1 MSKRLKFLP
10 IMMATVLATVLSGGP
25 AGVFSVTADN
35 TENVFVREQMRS
47 YEGIYLEVK
56 GKPSDNYRKVGV
68 VMNTP
73 IAIGDNDFISLKFRN
88 LATANIPLAVTLQDE
103 DGNLLH
109 TGYTGS
115 ESNYKTHYYIP
126 ENTQGLQTVK
136 EYYGCVNMKSDIKG
150 GELLVDISAMKQT
163 GNSVTE
169 IEKVF
174 IGLPAAYNVGEKIEL
189 LDIQLV
195 ESVEF
200 SYAEDTGFSVTETEI
215 IGSFHR
221 TELYDFTEIQSQEE
235 FETLCSQYKILKCN
249 NDNAVTQSFE
259 NYVSIGKSEF
269 AEGVALSGKCED
281 GVKFSLKENG
291 TYISAVETDENYATD
306 KFGYIRLADLS
317 GSPVSV
323 SDALALK
330 MCALYNNSA
339 FRIIVV
345 EEDGEAWQ
353 AGAASG
359 QFVFASNEHNVGYMQ
374 TYYNCI
380 WPAKREGTLT
390 IPYSA
395 LKYLSVGS
403 VALNNVENDK
413 TLTSVKE
420 IYLAMD
426 MAESS
431 KDAKVRKLAFAT
443 IADVNFASKTIT
455 EIADLTAYSI
465 SETKEKKA
473 DVNFAS
479 AEKSL
484 ITTPCS
490 TNDIS
495 NANWALGRAT
505 LQELASKA
513 AITEQY
519 IGDVKVLDNF
529 QISDNGYSEEEKD
542 EMIGGF
548 YSTYGEVSYLSY
560 DVLDDNT
567 PALEWKL
574 GNYVNEYQNVSG
586 GYCGLTID
594 PVVDADDWANWEGA
608 KGMTLR
614 IKNPQ
619 NREISFNIAFQQ
631 KLNGETIAYRMNY
644 NNATVYALD
653 IATGE
658 EFSFRTGSVSSFSSG
673 PTIYLP
679 ADFDGWIRLDF
690 SSFGKYSVAGPDE
703 IDLTNDIIALK
714 ITSYMLD
721 NSDARILF
729 GAIGVYYDTFTIGWS
744 FDGSGKTIADCLQ
757 GGNYA

>member
-1 MSKRLKFLP
+1 MRKKLKFIP
-10 IMMATVLATVLSGGP
+10 IVLATVFLSGYVGALP
-25 AGVFSVTADN
+25 VMAETADN
-35 TENVFVREQMRS
+35 TDSVFVQKEMKA

-68 VMNTP
+68 VLDEP
-73 IAIGDNDFISLKFRN
+73 IEIGTNDFLSLTFRN
-88 LATANIPLAVTLQDE
+88 LADANIPLAVTLQDG

-115 ESNYKTHYYIP
+115 ESDYKTHYYIP
-126 ENTQGLQTVK
+126 EDTADLQAVK
-136 EYYGCVNMKSDIKG
+136 EYYACVNMKKDIKG
-150 GELLVDISAMKQT
+150 GELLVDISTMHKT
-163 GNSVTE
+163 GNAVTS

-189 LDIQLV
+189 LNVQLV
-195 ESVEF
+195 DCVEF
-200 SYAEDTGFSVTETEI
+200 SYTESEGFSVSENEI
-215 IGSFHR
+215 IESFSR
-221 TELYDFTEIQSQEE
+221 TDLYDFTAIQSQAE
-235 FETLCSQYKILKCN
+235 FETLCDEYKILKCN
-249 NDNAVTQSFE
+249 KENAVTKTFE
-259 NYVSIGKSEF
+259 NYVSIGKSEI
-269 AEGVALSGKCED
+269 ARGVALAGDSENGI
-281 GVKFSLKENG
+281 KFALKENG
-291 TYISAVETDENYATD
+291 TYISADEAEETYAED

-317 GSPVSV
+317 DSPVAAR
-323 SDALALK
+323 DALALK

-359 QFVFASNEHNVGYMQ
+359 QFVFASSDHNVGYMQ

-390 IPYSA
+390 IPYSSM
-395 LKYLSVGS
+395 KYLEKGS

-413 TLTSVKE
+413 VLTSIQE

-431 KDAKVRKLAFAT
+431 AAAKYRKIAFAT
-443 IADVNFASKTIT
+443 IADVDFVT
-455 EIADLTAYSI
+455 ETVSVIADLTSYTV
-465 SETKEKKA
+465 SEVKEKKA
-473 DVNFAS
+473 DANFES
-479 AEKSL
+479 AEKS
-484 ITTPCS
+484 IVTTPCS

-495 NANWALGRAT
+495 NTNWVLGRAT

-519 IGDVKVLDNF
+519 IGDVKILDNF
-529 QISDNGYSEEEKD
+529 QISDNGYTEEEK
-542 EMIGGF
+542 EEIIGSF

-560 DVLDDNT
+560 DVLGDNT
-567 PALEWKL
+567 PALAWQM

-586 GYCGLTID
+586 GYCGLTLD
-594 PVVDADDWANWEGA
+594 PIADADDWANWQGA

-619 NREISFNIAFQQ
+619 SKEVSFNIAFQQ
-631 KLNGETIAYRMNY
+631 KLDGETIAYRMNY
-644 NNATVYALD
+644 SNAPIYALD
-653 IATGE
+653 AVTGE
-658 EFSFRTGSVSSFSSG
+658 EFSFRTGAVSSFSSG
-673 PTIYLP
+673 PAIYIP
-679 ADFDGWIRLDF
+679 ANFDGWIRLDF
-690 SSFGKYSVAGPDE
+690 SSFGKYSATGPDE
-703 IDLTNDIIALK
+703 MDLTNDIIALK

-729 GAIGVYYDTFTIGWS
+729 GAVGVYYDTFTIGWS
-744 FDGSGKTIADCLQ
+744 FDGTCKTIADCLQ
-757 GGNYA
+757 GGNNA

>member
-1 MSKRLKFLP
+1 MRKKLKFIP
-10 IMMATVLATVLSGGP
+10 IVLATVFLSGYVGALP
-25 AGVFSVTADN
+25 VMAETADN
-35 TENVFVREQMRS
+35 TDSVFVQKEMKA

-68 VMNTP
+68 VLDEP
-73 IAIGDNDFISLKFRN
+73 IEIGTNDFLSLTFRN
-88 LATANIPLAVTLQDE
+88 LADANIPLAVTLQDE

-115 ESNYKTHYYIP
+115 ESDYKTHYYIP
-126 ENTQGLQTVK
+126 EDTADLQAVK
-136 EYYGCVNMKSDIKG
+136 EYYACVNMKKDIKG
-150 GELLVDISAMKQT
+150 GELLVDISTMHKT
-163 GNSVTE
+163 GNAVTS

-189 LDIQLV
+189 LNVQLV
-195 ESVEF
+195 DCVEF
-200 SYAEDTGFSVTETEI
+200 SYTEREGFSVSENEI
-215 IGSFHR
+215 IESFSR
-221 TELYDFTEIQSQEE
+221 TDLYDFTAIQSQAE
-235 FETLCSQYKILKCN
+235 FETLCDEYKILKCN
-249 NDNAVTQSFE
+249 KENAVTKTFE
-259 NYVSIGKSEF
+259 NYVSIGKSEI
-269 AEGVALSGKCED
+269 ARGVALAGDSENGI
-281 GVKFSLKENG
+281 KFALKENG
-291 TYISAVETDENYATD
+291 TYISADEAEETYAKD

-317 GSPVSV
+317 DSPVATR
-323 SDALALK
+323 DALALK

-359 QFVFASNEHNVGYMQ
+359 QFVFASSDHNVGYMQ

-390 IPYSA
+390 IPYSSM
-395 LKYLSVGS
+395 KYLEKGS

-413 TLTSVKE
+413 VLTSIQE

-431 KDAKVRKLAFAT
+431 AAAKYRKIAFAT
-443 IADVNFASKTIT
+443 IADVDFVAEKVAV
-455 EIADLTAYSI
+455 IADLTSYTV
-465 SETKEKKA
+465 SEVKEKKA
-473 DVNFAS
+473 DANFES
-479 AEKSL
+479 AEKS
-484 ITTPCS
+484 IVTTPCS
-490 TNDIS
+490 TNDVS
-495 NANWALGRAT
+495 NTNWVLGRAT

-529 QISDNGYSEEEKD
+529 KISDNGYTEEEKD
-542 EMIGGF
+542 EIIGSF

-560 DVLDDNT
+560 DILGDNT
-567 PALEWKL
+567 PALEWKM

-594 PVVDADDWANWEGA
+594 PIADADDWANWQGT

-619 NREISFNIAFQQ
+619 SKEVSFNIAFQQ
-631 KLNGETIAYRMNY
+631 KLDGKTIAYRMNY
-644 NNATVYALD
+644 SNATVYALD
-653 IATGE
+653 ALTGE
-658 EFSFRTGSVSSFSSG
+658 EFSFRTGAVSSFSSG
-673 PTIYLP
+673 PAIYIP
-679 ADFDGWIRLDF
+679 ANFDGWIRLDF
-690 SSFGKYSVAGPDE
+690 SSFGKYSATGPDE
-703 IDLTNDIIALK
+703 MDLTNDIIALK

-729 GAIGVYYDTFTIGWS
+729 GAVGVYYDTFTIGWN
-744 FDGSGKTIADCLQ
+744 FDGTGKTIADCLQ
-757 GGNYA
+757 GGNNA

>member
-1 MSKRLKFLP
+1 MRKKLKFIP
-10 IMMATVLATVLSGGP
+10 IVLATVFLSGYLGALP
-25 AGVFSVTADN
+25 VMAETADN
-35 TENVFVREQMRS
+35 TDSVFVQKEMKA

-68 VMNTP
+68 VLDEP
-73 IAIGDNDFISLKFRN
+73 IEIGTNDFLSLTFRN
-88 LATANIPLAVTLQDE
+88 LADANIPLAVTLQDE
-103 DGNLLH
+103 DGNILH

-115 ESNYKTHYYIP
+115 ESDYKTHYYIP
-126 ENTQGLQTVK
+126 EDTADLQAVK
-136 EYYGCVNMKSDIKG
+136 EYYACVNMKKDIKG
-150 GELLVDISAMKQT
+150 GELLVDISTMHKT
-163 GNSVTE
+163 GNAVTS

-189 LDIQLV
+189 LNVQLV
-195 ESVEF
+195 DCVEF
-200 SYAEDTGFSVTETEI
+200 SYTEREGFSVSENEI
-215 IGSFHR
+215 IESFSR
-221 TELYDFTEIQSQEE
+221 TDLYDFTAIQSQAE
-235 FETLCSQYKILKCN
+235 FETLCDEYKILKCN
-249 NDNAVTQSFE
+249 KENAVTKTFE
-259 NYVSIGKSEF
+259 NYVSIGKSEI
-269 AEGVALSGKCED
+269 ARGVALAGDSENGI
-281 GVKFSLKENG
+281 KFALKENG
-291 TYISAVETDENYATD
+291 TYISADEAEETYAKD

-317 GSPVSV
+317 DSPVATR
-323 SDALALK
+323 DALALK

-359 QFVFASNEHNVGYMQ
+359 QFVFASSDHNVGYMQ

-390 IPYSA
+390 IPYSSM
-395 LKYLSVGS
+395 KYLEKGS

-413 TLTSVKE
+413 VLTSIQE

-431 KDAKVRKLAFAT
+431 AAAKYRKIAFAT
-443 IADVNFASKTIT
+443 IADVDFVAEKVAVF
-455 EIADLTAYSI
+455 ADLTSYTV
-465 SETKEKKA
+465 SEVKEKKA
-473 DVNFAS
+473 DANFES
-479 AEKSL
+479 AEKS
-484 ITTPCS
+484 IVTMPCS

-495 NANWALGRAT
+495 NTNWVLGRAT

-529 QISDNGYSEEEKD
+529 KISDNGYTEEEKD
-542 EMIGGF
+542 EIIGSF

-560 DVLDDNT
+560 DILGDNT
-567 PALEWKL
+567 PALEWKM

-594 PVVDADDWANWEGA
+594 PIADADDWANWQGT

-619 NREISFNIAFQQ
+619 SKEVSFNIAFQQ
-631 KLNGETIAYRMNY
+631 KLDGKTIAYRMNY
-644 NNATVYALD
+644 SNATVYALD
-653 IATGE
+653 ALTGE
-658 EFSFRTGSVSSFSSG
+658 EFSFRTGAVSSFSSG
-673 PTIYLP
+673 PAIYIP
-679 ADFDGWIRLDF
+679 ANFDGWIRLDF
-690 SSFGKYSVAGPDE
+690 SSFGKYSATGPDE
-703 IDLTNDIIALK
+703 MDLTNDIIALK

-729 GAIGVYYDTFTIGWS
+729 GAVGVYYDTFTIGWN
-744 FDGSGKTIADCLQ
+744 FDGTGKTIADCLQ
-757 GGNYA
+757 GGNNA

>member
-1 MSKRLKFLP
+1 MRKKLKFIP
-10 IMMATVLATVLSGGP
+10 IVLATVFLSGYVGALP
-25 AGVFSVTADN
+25 VMAETADN
-35 TENVFVREQMRS
+35 TDSVFVQKEMKA

-68 VMNTP
+68 VLDEP
-73 IAIGDNDFISLKFRN
+73 IEIGTNDFLSLTFRN
-88 LATANIPLAVTLQDE
+88 LADANIPLAVTLQDE

-115 ESNYKTHYYIP
+115 ESDYKTHYYIP
-126 ENTQGLQTVK
+126 EDTADLQAVK
-136 EYYGCVNMKSDIKG
+136 EYYACVNMKKDIKG
-150 GELLVDISAMKQT
+150 GELLVDISTMHKT
-163 GNSVTE
+163 GNAVTS

-189 LDIQLV
+189 LNVQLV
-195 ESVEF
+195 DCVEF
-200 SYAEDTGFSVTETEI
+200 SYTESEGFSVSENEI
-215 IGSFHR
+215 IESFSR
-221 TELYDFTEIQSQEE
+221 TDLYDFTAIQSQAE
-235 FETLCSQYKILKCN
+235 FETLCDEYKILKCN
-249 NDNAVTQSFE
+249 KENAVTKTFE
-259 NYVSIGKSEF
+259 NYVSIGKSEI
-269 AEGVALSGKCED
+269 ARGVALAGNSENGI
-281 GVKFSLKENG
+281 KFALKENG
-291 TYISAVETDENYATD
+291 TYISADEAEETYAKD

-317 GSPVSV
+317 DSPVATR
-323 SDALALK
+323 DALALK

-359 QFVFASNEHNVGYMQ
+359 QFVFASSDHNVGYMQ

-390 IPYSA
+390 IPYSSM
-395 LKYLSVGS
+395 KYLEKGS

-413 TLTSVKE
+413 VLTSIQE

-431 KDAKVRKLAFAT
+431 AAAKYRKIAFAT
-443 IADVNFASKTIT
+443 IADVDFVAEKVAVF
-455 EIADLTAYSI
+455 ADLTSYTV
-465 SETKEKKA
+465 SEVKEKKA
-473 DVNFAS
+473 DANFES
-479 AEKSL
+479 AEKS
-484 ITTPCS
+484 IVTTPCS

-495 NANWALGRAT
+495 NTNWVLGRAT

-529 QISDNGYSEEEKD
+529 KISDNGYTEEEKD
-542 EMIGGF
+542 EIIGSF

-560 DVLDDNT
+560 DILGDNT
-567 PALEWKL
+567 PALEWKM

-594 PVVDADDWANWEGA
+594 PIADADDWANWQGT

-619 NREISFNIAFQQ
+619 SKEVSFNIAFQQ
-631 KLNGETIAYRMNY
+631 KLDGKTIAYRMNY
-644 NNATVYALD
+644 SNAPIYALD
-653 IATGE
+653 AVTGE
-658 EFSFRTGSVSSFSSG
+658 EFSFRTGAVSSFSSG
-673 PTIYLP
+673 PAIYIP
-679 ADFDGWIRLDF
+679 ANFDGWIRLDF
-690 SSFGKYSVAGPDE
+690 SSFGKYSATGPDE
-703 IDLTNDIIALK
+703 MDLTNDIIALK

-729 GAIGVYYDTFTIGWS
+729 GAVGVYYDTFTIGWN
-744 FDGSGKTIADCLQ
+744 FDGTGKTIADCLQ
-757 GGNYA
+757 GGNNA

>member
-1 MSKRLKFLP
+1 MRKKLKFIP
-10 IMMATVLATVLSGGP
+10 IVLATVFLSGYVGALP
-25 AGVFSVTADN
+25 VMAETADN
-35 TENVFVREQMRS
+35 TDSVFVQKEMKA

-68 VMNTP
+68 VLDEP
-73 IAIGDNDFISLKFRN
+73 IEIGTNDFLSLTFRN
-88 LATANIPLAVTLQDE
+88 LADANIPLAVTLQDE

-115 ESNYKTHYYIP
+115 ESDYKTHYYIP
-126 ENTQGLQTVK
+126 EDTADLQAVK
-136 EYYGCVNMKSDIKG
+136 EYYACVNMKKDIKG
-150 GELLVDISAMKQT
+150 GELLVDISTMHKT
-163 GNSVTE
+163 GNAVTS

-189 LDIQLV
+189 LNVQLV
-195 ESVEF
+195 DCVEF
-200 SYAEDTGFSVTETEI
+200 SYTEREGFSVSENEI
-215 IGSFHR
+215 IESFSR
-221 TELYDFTEIQSQEE
+221 TDLYDFTAIQSQAE
-235 FETLCSQYKILKCN
+235 FETLCDEYKILKCN
-249 NDNAVTQSFE
+249 KENAVTKTFE
-259 NYVSIGKSEF
+259 NYVSIGKSEI
-269 AEGVALSGKCED
+269 ARGVALAGDSENGI
-281 GVKFSLKENG
+281 KFALKENG
-291 TYISAVETDENYATD
+291 TYISADEAEETYAKD

-317 GSPVSV
+317 DSPVATR
-323 SDALALK
+323 DALALK

-359 QFVFASNEHNVGYMQ
+359 QFVFASSDHNVGYMQ

-390 IPYSA
+390 IPYSSM
-395 LKYLSVGS
+395 KYLEKGS

-413 TLTSVKE
+413 VLTSIQE

-431 KDAKVRKLAFAT
+431 AAAKYRKIAFAT
-443 IADVNFASKTIT
+443 ISDVDFVAEKVAV
-455 EIADLTAYSI
+455 IADLTSYTV
-465 SETKEKKA
+465 SEVKEKKA
-473 DVNFAS
+473 DANFES
-479 AEKSL
+479 AEKS
-484 ITTPCS
+484 IVTTPCS
-490 TNDIS
+490 TNDVS
-495 NANWALGRAT
+495 NTNWVLGRAT

-529 QISDNGYSEEEKD
+529 KISDNGYTEEEKD
-542 EMIGGF
+542 EIIGSF

-560 DVLDDNT
+560 DILGDNT
-567 PALEWKL
+567 PALEWKM

-594 PVVDADDWANWEGA
+594 PIADADDWANWQGA

-619 NREISFNIAFQQ
+619 SKEVSFNIAFQQ
-631 KLNGETIAYRMNY
+631 KLDGKTIAYRMNY
-644 NNATVYALD
+644 SNAPIYALD
-653 IATGE
+653 AVTGE
-658 EFSFRTGSVSSFSSG
+658 EFSFRTGAVSSFSSG
-673 PTIYLP
+673 PAIYIP
-679 ADFDGWIRLDF
+679 ANFDGWIRLDF
-690 SSFGKYSVAGPDE
+690 SSFGKYSATGPDE
-703 IDLTNDIIALK
+703 MDLTNDIIALK

-729 GAIGVYYDTFTIGWS
+729 GAVGVYYDTFTIGWN
-744 FDGSGKTIADCLQ
+744 FDGTGKTIADCLQ
-757 GGNYA
+757 GGNNA

>member
-1 MSKRLKFLP
+1 MRKKLKFIP
-10 IMMATVLATVLSGGP
+10 IVLATVFLSGYVGALP
-25 AGVFSVTADN
+25 VMAETADN
-35 TENVFVREQMRS
+35 TDSVFVQKEMKA

-68 VMNTP
+68 VLDEP
-73 IAIGDNDFISLKFRN
+73 IEIGTNDFLSLTFRN
-88 LATANIPLAVTLQDE
+88 LADANIPLAVTLQDE

-115 ESNYKTHYYIP
+115 ESDYKTHYYIP
-126 ENTQGLQTVK
+126 EDTADLQAVK
-136 EYYGCVNMKSDIKG
+136 EYYACVNMKKDIKG
-150 GELLVDISAMKQT
+150 GELLVDISTMHKT
-163 GNSVTE
+163 GNAVTS

-189 LDIQLV
+189 LNVQLV
-195 ESVEF
+195 DCVEF
-200 SYAEDTGFSVTETEI
+200 SYTEREGFSVSENEI
-215 IGSFHR
+215 IESFSR
-221 TELYDFTEIQSQEE
+221 TDLYDFTAIQSQAE
-235 FETLCSQYKILKCN
+235 FETLCDEYKILKCN
-249 NDNAVTQSFE
+249 KENAVTKTFE
-259 NYVSIGKSEF
+259 NYVSIGKSEI
-269 AEGVALSGKCED
+269 ARGVALAGDSENGI
-281 GVKFSLKENG
+281 KFALKENG
-291 TYISAVETDENYATD
+291 TYISADEAEETYAKD

-317 GSPVSV
+317 DSPVATR
-323 SDALALK
+323 DALALK

-359 QFVFASNEHNVGYMQ
+359 QFVFASSDHNVGYMQ

-390 IPYSA
+390 IPYSSM
-395 LKYLSVGS
+395 KYLEKGS

-413 TLTSVKE
+413 VLTSIQE

-431 KDAKVRKLAFAT
+431 AAAKYRKIAFAT
-443 IADVNFASKTIT
+443 IADVDFVAEKVAV
-455 EIADLTAYSI
+455 IADLTSYTV
-465 SETKEKKA
+465 SEVKEKKA
-473 DVNFAS
+473 DANFES
-479 AEKSL
+479 AEKS
-484 ITTPCS
+484 IVTTPCS
-490 TNDIS
+490 TNDVS
-495 NANWALGRAT
+495 NTNWVLGRAT

-529 QISDNGYSEEEKD
+529 KISDNGYTEEEKD
-542 EMIGGF
+542 EIIGSF

-560 DVLDDNT
+560 DILGDNT
-567 PALEWKL
+567 PALEWKM

-594 PVVDADDWANWEGA
+594 PIADADDWANWQGA

-619 NREISFNIAFQQ
+619 SKEVSFNIAFQQ
-631 KLNGETIAYRMNY
+631 KLDGKTIAYRMNY
-644 NNATVYALD
+644 SNAPIYALD
-653 IATGE
+653 AVTGE
-658 EFSFRTGSVSSFSSG
+658 EFSFRTGAVSSFSSG
-673 PTIYLP
+673 PAIYIP
-679 ADFDGWIRLDF
+679 ANFDGWIRLDF
-690 SSFGKYSVAGPDE
+690 SSFGKYSATGPDE
-703 IDLTNDIIALK
+703 MDLTNDIIALK

-729 GAIGVYYDTFTIGWS
+729 GAVGVYYDTFTIGWN
-744 FDGSGKTIADCLQ
+744 FDGTGKTIADCLQ
-757 GGNYA
+757 GGNNA

>member
-1 MSKRLKFLP
+1 MRRRLKILP
-10 IMMATVLATVLSGGP
+10 IITATVLISGYGVVLP
-25 AGVFSVTADN
+25 VQAED
-35 TENVFVREQMRS
+35 TENVFIREAMRS

-68 VMNTP
+68 VLDTP
-73 IAIGDNDFISLKFRN
+73 VTVGENDFLSLTFRN
-88 LATANIPLAVTLQDE
+88 LVNANIPLSVTIEDE
-103 DGNLLH
+103 NGNRLH
-109 TGYTGS
+109 TGFGGS
-115 ESNYKTHYYIP
+115 ETDYKTHYYIP
-126 ENTQGLQTVK
+126 ENTQDLQTVK
-136 EYYGCVNMKSDIKG
+136 EYYGCINMKSDIKG

-200 SYAEDTGFSVTETEI
+200 SYAADTGFSVAETEI
-215 IGSFHR
+215 IGSFNR
-221 TELYDFTEIQSQEE
+221 TEVYDFTEIQSQEE

-281 GVKFSLKENG
+281 GIKFSLKENG
-291 TYISAVETDENYATD
+291 RYISAEESDDNFATD

-317 GSPVSV
+317 ADPVAAT
-323 SDALALK
+323 DALAIK
-330 MCALYNNSA
+330 MSALYNNSA
-339 FRIIVV
+339 FRIIIV

-353 AGAASG
+353 AGAPAG
-359 QFVFASNEHNVGYMQ
+359 QFVFVTNAENVEYVQ

-380 WPAKREGTLT
+380 WPGKKEGTIT
-390 IPYSA
+390 IPYSS
-395 LKYLSVGS
+395 LKYLSEGS
-403 VALNNVENDK
+403 VALSNVENDGV
-413 TLTSVKE
+413 LTTVSQ

-443 IADVNFASKTIT
+443 VADVNFSGKTIT
-455 EIADLTAYSI
+455 KLADLTSYSI

-473 DVNFAS
+473 DVNFAA
-479 AEKSL
+479 AEKSI

-495 NANWALGRAT
+495 NANWVLGRAT

-513 AITEQY
+513 SIDEKY

-529 QISDNGYSEEEKD
+529 KIADNGYTDEQKD
-542 EMIGGF
+542 EIIGSF
-548 YSTYGEVSYLSY
+548 YSTYGETSYLSY
-560 DVLDDNT
+560 DVLGDNT
-567 PALEWKL
+567 PALEWRI
-574 GNYVNEYQNVSG
+574 GNYVNEYQNASG

-594 PVVDADDWANWEGA
+594 PVADADDWANWEGA

-619 NREISFNIAFQQ
+619 SREISFNIAFQQ

-644 NNATVYALD
+644 SNATVYALD
-653 IATGE
+653 AVTGE

-690 SSFGKYSVAGPDE
+690 SAFGKYSATGPDE
-703 IDLTNDIIALK
+703 MDLTNDIIALK

-729 GAIGVYYDTFTIGWS
+729 GAIGVYYDAFTVGWS

-757 GGNYA
+757 GGNNA

>member
-1 MSKRLKFLP
+1 MRKKLKFIP
-10 IMMATVLATVLSGGP
+10 IVLATVFLSGYVGALP
-25 AGVFSVTADN
+25 VMAETADN
-35 TENVFVREQMRS
+35 TDSVFVQKEMKA

-68 VMNTP
+68 VLDEP
-73 IAIGDNDFISLKFRN
+73 IEIGTNDFLSLTFRN
-88 LATANIPLAVTLQDE
+88 LADANIPLAVTLQDE

-115 ESNYKTHYYIP
+115 ESDYKTHYYIP
-126 ENTQGLQTVK
+126 EDTTDLQAVK
-136 EYYGCVNMKSDIKG
+136 EYYACVNMKKDIKG
-150 GELLVDISAMKQT
+150 GELLVDISTMHKT
-163 GNSVTE
+163 GNAVTS

-189 LDIQLV
+189 LNVQLV
-195 ESVEF
+195 DCVEF
-200 SYAEDTGFSVTETEI
+200 SYTESEGFSVSENEI
-215 IGSFHR
+215 IESFSR
-221 TELYDFTEIQSQEE
+221 TDLYDFTAIQSQAE
-235 FETLCSQYKILKCN
+235 FETLCDEYKILKCN
-249 NDNAVTQSFE
+249 KENAVTKTFE
-259 NYVSIGKSEF
+259 NYVSIGKSEI
-269 AEGVALSGKCED
+269 ARGVAIAGDSKNGI
-281 GVKFSLKENG
+281 KFALKENG
-291 TYISAVETDENYATD
+291 TYISADEAEETYAED

-317 GSPVSV
+317 DSPVSV

-353 AGAASG
+353 AGATSG
-359 QFVFASNEHNVGYMQ
+359 QFVFASSNQSVGYMQ

-390 IPYSA
+390 IPYSSM
-395 LKYLSVGS
+395 KYLEEGS

-413 TLTSVKE
+413 ALTSIQE

-431 KDAKVRKLAFAT
+431 AAAKYRKIAFAT
-443 IADVNFASKTIT
+443 IADVDFVAEKVSV
-455 EIADLTAYSI
+455 IADLTSYTV
-465 SETKEKKA
+465 SEVKEKKA
-473 DVNFAS
+473 DANFES
-479 AEKSL
+479 AEKS
-484 ITTPCS
+484 IVTTPCS

-495 NANWALGRAT
+495 NANWVLGRAT

-529 QISDNGYSEEEKD
+529 KISDNGYTEEEKD
-542 EMIGGF
+542 EIIGSF

-560 DVLDDNT
+560 DVLGDNT
-567 PALEWKL
+567 PALEWKM

-594 PVVDADDWANWEGA
+594 PIADADDWANWQGA

-619 NREISFNIAFQQ
+619 SKEVSFNIAFQQ
-631 KLNGETIAYRMNY
+631 KLDGETIAYRMNY
-644 NNATVYALD
+644 SNATVYALD
-653 IATGE
+653 ALTGE
-658 EFSFRTGSVSSFSSG
+658 EFSFRTGAVSSFSSG
-673 PTIYLP
+673 PAIYIP
-679 ADFDGWIRLDF
+679 ANFDGWIRLDF
-690 SSFGKYSVAGPDE
+690 SSFGKYSATGPDE
-703 IDLTNDIIALK
+703 MDLTNDIIALK

-729 GAIGVYYDTFTIGWS
+729 GAVGVYYDTFTIGWN
-744 FDGSGKTIADCLQ
+744 FDGTGKTIADCLQ
-757 GGNYA
+757 GGNNA